1 MTEAH
6 GGHSLL
12 HAHVLL
18 PFLLVGTIWGSTWV
32 VLADQLHGAPPSW
45 SVVYRFAIAIP
56 AMMVYARV
64 SRASLKIGGRAH
76 ALAMLVGFTQFSA
89 CYNLIYRA
97 EVYLTSGI
105 VGVMTTLVVVP
116 NAVFGWLIL
125 GQRVTWQLV
134 LGGVLSLSGAGLL
147 LAHEVANGSSVDLVW
162 RGGWYVL
169 VAQVL
174 VSLGAV
180 SQAGKTG
187 RSLPIAAFLTW
198 AMGYGLVVNLIFAL
212 WSSGFP
218 VLPGRTGYW
227 LGLFYLAVIGSV
239 VPFPF
244 YFRLVRDLGPG
255 LAGYSNVIVLTVAML
270 LSTVFEGYRWSFS
283 AAAGL
288 GLCLAGLVAA
298 MGSRRH
304 AEKPAE

>member
-1 MTEAH
+1 MSEAR

-12 HAHVLL
+12 QPHVFL
-18 PFLLVGTIWGSTWV
+18 PFLLVGTIWGSTWL

-56 AMMVYARV
+56 AMMVYAQI
-64 SRASLKIGGRAH
+64 SKASLVISGRAH

-97 EVYLTSGI
+97 EAHLTSGI
-105 VGVMTTLVVVP
+105 VGVMTTLVIVP
-116 NAVFGWLIL
+116 NAVFGRLIL
-125 GQRVTWQLV
+125 GQRVTWRLV
-134 LGGVLSLSGAGLL
+134 FGGVLSLSGAGLL
-147 LAHEVANGSSVDLVW
+147 LAHEVANGGSVEMVW
-162 RGGWYVL
+162 RSGWLVL

-180 SQAGKTG
+180 SQAGTTG

-198 AMGYGLVVNLIFAL
+198 AMGYGMVLNLIVAL
-212 WSSGFP
+212 GWSGLP
-218 VLPGRTGYW
+218 VLPTRPGYW
-227 LGLFYLAVIGSV
+227 LGLLYLAVIGSV

-244 YFRLVRDLGPG
+244 YFRLVRDIGPG

-270 LSTVFEGYRWSFS
+270 LSTVFEHYRWSVS

-288 GLCLAGLVAA
+288 ALCLAGLVFA
-298 MGSRRH
+298 MGARRKV
-304 AEKPAE
+304 AE